1 MVHQSFNTSSSVK
14 YSHKLFRYFI
24 VVGLIVFATLVV
36 IDSCVKA
43 FLGNKST
50 SDNSQIAEQQVSHEP
65 TPESSQQSNSVPA
78 VNFQP
83 AVDVFL
89 SSSGGTK
96 SLLIFDVERDELVTS
111 LNSQETYN
119 TASLY
124 KLFVVYEG
132 YKKIESGLWNASDP
146 LGTTGYSVLECL
158 DLAIRESH
166 SPCAEAL
173 WGKIGRAELE
183 KIIESNYHVLNTD
196 ISRLLSTPE
205 DILAVMKLF
214 YYHPDIV
221 SNELVAKLKDSF
233 LNQPVT
239 SYDWRQ
245 GLPSGFSRA
254 NVFNKVGW
262 DYNEE
267 NKTWNV
273 YHDAAII
280 EFPEDNRHF
289 IVVVMT
295 RNVPF
300 SKITELGTGIE
311 KQYYESR

>member
-24 VVGLIVFATLVV
+24 VVGLLVFATLAV

-43 FLGNKST
+43 FLGDKST
-50 SDNSQIAEQQVSHEP
+50 SDNSQIVEQQVSHEP

-132 YKKIESGLWNASDP
+132 YKKIESGSWNASDP

-173 WGKIGRAELE
+173 WDKIGRAELE
-183 KIIESNYHVLNTD
+183 KTIESNYHAPNTD
-196 ISRLLSTPE
+196 ISHLLSTPE

-221 SNELVAKLKDSF
+221 SSELVTKLKDSF
-233 LNQPVT
+233 LNQPAT

-245 GLPSGFSRA
+245 GLPSGFSKA

-262 DYNEE
+262 EYNEE